1 MRAGRSGI
9 RPRPGGD
16 EGQATVE
23 LALVLPFVVVL
34 LLSVVQIGLVVR
46 AQLRVEHAAHEGAR
60 AAAVADDPVAVGR
73 RVALAAVDDP
83 DRTEVMVTS
92 EQVGGEDAVR
102 VSVSWRLTGTLP
114 LVGSA
119 VDGRTVQAS
128 AALRVEP

>member
-1 MRAGRSGI
+1 MSGDRSGI
-9 RPRPGGD
+9 RSRRDGD

-34 LLSVVQIGLVVR
+34 LLAVVQVGLIVR

-60 AAAVADDPVAVGR
+60 AAAVAEDPIAAGR

-83 DRTEVMVTS
+83 ERAEVIVTS
-92 EQVGGEDAVR
+92 EQVGGGAAVR
-102 VSVSWRLTGTLP
+102 VSVTLRLTGTLP
-114 LVGSA
+114 LIGSV

-128 AALRVEP
+128 AALRVES